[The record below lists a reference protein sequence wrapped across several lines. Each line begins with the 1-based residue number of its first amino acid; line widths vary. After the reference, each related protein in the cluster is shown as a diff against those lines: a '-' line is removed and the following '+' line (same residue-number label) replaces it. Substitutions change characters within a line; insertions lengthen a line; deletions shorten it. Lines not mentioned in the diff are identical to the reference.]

1 MRRRIRT
8 AVIAVIAVGFA
19 AGVAGA
25 ASPIVGPAL
34 SDVPTA
40 NAKSAG
46 FAPAS
51 KLSPELRQTAVAQG
65 STKVENPSVA
75 ISYYGYDND
84 VLTAS
89 GDPSVHGILGARLPN
104 LWHDGW
110 RWFYTQQHG
119 DNPTY
124 EVLPSG

>member
-1 MRRRIRT
+1 MRNEGDNEIT
-8 AVIAVIAVGFA
+8 GIHV
-19 AGVAGA
+19 
-25 ASPIVGPAL
+25 
-34 SDVPTA
+34 SD
-40 NAKSAG
+40 
-46 FAPAS
+46 
-51 KLSPELRQTAVAQG
+51 
-65 STKVENPSVA
+65 
-75 ISYYGYDND
+75 
-84 VLTAS
+84 